1 MKKFWLNSLLKA
13 YAVIMIVI
21 IGCLSFILSYVAWQG
36 KKQEIERISQQAAT
50 RLVEEVE
57 YYNRRTIQLA
67 QSLVENQAKLEGV
80 YKYFTLSPAEY
91 ASWRLS
97 EDVPDYVQVSLH
109 RNINNIYVENDFV
122 KGIDIAL
129 KDYKTVFIST
139 RETKGGKQIAAEKFK
154 PAADAFPIAIYDKAA
169 GQVIG
174 TVYITVDTAI
184 FKNIVD
190 NTRREI
196 PLVARITSSY
206 NKEIAHFGENHLSK
220 DTRWIKKETA
230 YNYLIQVAVPSF
242 YMFNSILSSISL
254 IVLSGLALVVI
265 LYWSLQR
272 IFLNYQRQVVDIVDT
287 IQDITQGEN
296 NKRIDTA
303 TKEQELLLIATNTN
317 TMLNSLDKNIR
328 DIYRLQLTQK
338 DANMRALQAQIN
350 PHFMYNTLEFIRM
363 YAVMQSQEELADII
377 YEFSSLLRNNTSSET
392 KTRLEDE
399 LEFCRKYS
407 YLCMVRHPKSVAY
420 GFKIDEGLKD
430 MLCPKF
436 SIQPLV
442 ENYFAHGIDYRRK
455 DNVIS
460 VKAVKIA
467 GAVRLLIQD
476 NGCGM
481 PPEKLAQ
488 IQQMLANRQLLDIDN
503 GEIRKSIGIVNVHER
518 FLLFFGERYNIQ
530 IESRKNQGVTYT
542 IEIKDE

>member
-174 TVYITVDTAI
+174 TVYITVDTGI

-242 YMFNSILSSISL
+242 YMFNSIFSSISL

-430 MLCPKF
+430 MLLPKF

-460 VKAVKIA
+460 VKAIKIA

-503 GEIRKSIGIVNVHER
+503 REIRKSIGIVNVHER

>member
-174 TVYITVDTAI
+174 TVYITVDTTI

-230 YNYLIQVAVPSF
+230 YNYLVQVAVPSF

-377 YEFSSLLRNNTSSET
+377 YEFSSLLRNNTSSKT

-430 MLCPKF
+430 MLLPKF

>member
-174 TVYITVDTAI
+174 TVYITVDTTI

-196 PLVARITSSY
+196 PLVARIISSY

-430 MLCPKF
+430 MLLPKF

-460 VKAVKIA
+460 VKTVKIA

>member
-174 TVYITVDTAI
+174 TVYITVDTGI

-242 YMFNSILSSISL
+242 YMFNSIFSSISL

-392 KTRLEDE
+392 KIRLEDE

-430 MLCPKF
+430 MLLPKF

>member
-174 TVYITVDTAI
+174 TVYITVDTTI

-230 YNYLIQVAVPSF
+230 YNYLVQVAVPSF

>member
-36 KKQEIERISQQAAT
+36 KKQEIKRISQQAAT

-154 PAADAFPIAIYDKAA
+154 PAADAFPISIYDKVA

-174 TVYITVDTAI
+174 TVYITVDTTI

-430 MLCPKF
+430 MLLPKF

>member
-174 TVYITVDTAI
+174 TVYITVDTTI

-230 YNYLIQVAVPSF
+230 YNYLVQVAVPSF

-363 YAVMQSQEELADII
+363 YAVMQRQEELADII

-430 MLCPKF
+430 MLLPKF

-530 IESRKNQGVTYT
+530 IESQKNQGVTYT

>member
-174 TVYITVDTAI
+174 TVYITVDTTI

-230 YNYLIQVAVPSF
+230 YNYLVQVAVPSF

-363 YAVMQSQEELADII
+363 YAVMQRQEELADII

-430 MLCPKF
+430 MLLPKF

>member
-174 TVYITVDTAI
+174 TVYITVDTTI

-196 PLVARITSSY
+196 PLVARIISSY

-420 GFKIDEGLKD
+420 GFKIDEGLKG
-430 MLCPKF
+430 MLLPKF

-481 PPEKLAQ
+481 PSEKLAQ

-503 GEIRKSIGIVNVHER
+503 REIRKSIGIVNVHER

>member
-174 TVYITVDTAI
+174 TVYITVDTGI

-430 MLCPKF
+430 MLLPKF

>member
-36 KKQEIERISQQAAT
+36 KKQEIKRISQQAAT

-174 TVYITVDTAI
+174 TVYITVDTTI

-230 YNYLIQVAVPSF
+230 YNYLVQVAVPSF

-430 MLCPKF
+430 MLLPKF

-481 PPEKLAQ
+481 PSEKLAQ

>member
-174 TVYITVDTAI
+174 TVYITVDTTI

-196 PLVARITSSY
+196 PLVARIISSY

-377 YEFSSLLRNNTSSET
+377 YEFSSLLRNNTSSKT

-430 MLCPKF
+430 MLLPKF

-460 VKAVKIA
+460 VKAIKTA

>member
-80 YKYFTLSPAEY
+80 YKYFTLSPEEY

-174 TVYITVDTAI
+174 TVYITVDTTI

-196 PLVARITSSY
+196 PLVARIISSY

-430 MLCPKF
+430 MLLPKF

>member
-174 TVYITVDTAI
+174 TVYITVDTTI

-230 YNYLIQVAVPSF
+230 YNYLVQVAVPSF

-303 TKEQELLLIATNTN
+303 TKEQELLLIAMNTN

-377 YEFSSLLRNNTSSET
+377 YEFSSLLRNNTSSKT

-430 MLCPKF
+430 MLLPKF

>member
-174 TVYITVDTAI
+174 TVYITVDTTI

-317 TMLNSLDKNIR
+317 TMLNSLDQNIR

-430 MLCPKF
+430 MLLPKF

-488 IQQMLANRQLLDIDN
+488 IQQMLANRQLLDIDH

>member
-174 TVYITVDTAI
+174 TVYITVDTTI

>member
-154 PAADAFPIAIYDKAA
+154 PAADAFPISIYDKAA

-174 TVYITVDTAI
+174 TVYITVDTTI

-430 MLCPKF
+430 MLLPKF

-455 DNVIS
+455 DNIIS

>member
-174 TVYITVDTAI
+174 TVYITVDTTI

-430 MLCPKF
+430 MLLPKF

>member
-174 TVYITVDTAI
+174 TVYITVDTTI

-287 IQDITQGEN
+287 IQDIAQGEN

-430 MLCPKF
+430 MLLPKF

>member
-174 TVYITVDTAI
+174 TVYITVDTTI

-190 NTRREI
+190 NIRREI

>member
-174 TVYITVDTAI
+174 TVYITVDTTI

-230 YNYLIQVAVPSF
+230 YNYLVQVAVPSF

-430 MLCPKF
+430 MLLPKF

-488 IQQMLANRQLLDIDN
+488 IQQMLANRQLLERDN

>member
-174 TVYITVDTAI
+174 TVYITVDTTI

-196 PLVARITSSY
+196 PLVAKITSSY

-230 YNYLIQVAVPSF
+230 YNYLVQVAVPSF

-430 MLCPKF
+430 MLLPKF

-488 IQQMLANRQLLDIDN
+488 IQQMLANRQLLGIDN

>member
-139 RETKGGKQIAAEKFK
+139 RETKGRKQIAAEKFK

-174 TVYITVDTAI
+174 TVYITVDTTI

-196 PLVARITSSY
+196 PLVARIISSY

-272 IFLNYQRQVVDIVDT
+272 IFLNYQKQVVDIVDT

-430 MLCPKF
+430 MLLPKF

>member
-174 TVYITVDTAI
+174 TVYITVDTTI

-196 PLVARITSSY
+196 PLVVRIISSY

-430 MLCPKF
+430 MLLPKF

>member
-174 TVYITVDTAI
+174 TVYITVDTTI

-196 PLVARITSSY
+196 PLVARIISSY

-430 MLCPKF
+430 MLLPKF

-503 GEIRKSIGIVNVHER
+503 GEIRKSIGIVKVHER

>member
-174 TVYITVDTAI
+174 TVYITVDTTI

-230 YNYLIQVAVPSF
+230 YNYLVQVAVPSF

-430 MLCPKF
+430 MLLPKF

-481 PPEKLAQ
+481 PSEKLAQ

>member
-174 TVYITVDTAI
+174 TVYITVDTTI

-196 PLVARITSSY
+196 PLVARIISSY

-430 MLCPKF
+430 MLLPKF

-503 GEIRKSIGIVNVHER
+503 GAIRKSIGIVNVHER

>member
-174 TVYITVDTAI
+174 TVYITVDTTI

-488 IQQMLANRQLLDIDN
+488 IQQMLANRQLLDIDH

>member
-174 TVYITVDTAI
+174 TVYITVDTGI

-242 YMFNSILSSISL
+242 YMFNSIFSSISL

-430 MLCPKF
+430 MLLPKF

>member
-139 RETKGGKQIAAEKFK
+139 RETKGGKQIAAAKFK

-174 TVYITVDTAI
+174 TVYITVDTTI

-220 DTRWIKKETA
+220 DIRWIKKETA

-399 LEFCRKYS
+399 LKFCRKYS

-430 MLCPKF
+430 MLLPKF

-488 IQQMLANRQLLDIDN
+488 IQQMLANRQLLGIDN

>member
-174 TVYITVDTAI
+174 TVYITVDTTI

-220 DTRWIKKETA
+220 DTRWIKKDTA

-430 MLCPKF
+430 MLLPKF

-488 IQQMLANRQLLDIDN
+488 IQQMLANRQLLGIDN

>member
-174 TVYITVDTAI
+174 TVYITVDTTI

-196 PLVARITSSY
+196 PLVARIISSY

-265 LYWSLQR
+265 L
-272 IFLNYQRQVVDIVDT
+272 
-287 IQDITQGEN
+287 
-296 NKRIDTA
+296 
-303 TKEQELLLIATNTN
+303 
-317 TMLNSLDKNIR
+317 
-328 DIYRLQLTQK
+328 
-338 DANMRALQAQIN
+338 
-350 PHFMYNTLEFIRM
+350 
-363 YAVMQSQEELADII
+363 
-377 YEFSSLLRNNTSSET
+377 
-392 KTRLEDE
+392 
-399 LEFCRKYS
+399 
-407 YLCMVRHPKSVAY
+407 
-420 GFKIDEGLKD
+420 
-430 MLCPKF
+430 
-436 SIQPLV
+436 
-442 ENYFAHGIDYRRK
+442 
-455 DNVIS
+455 
-460 VKAVKIA
+460 
-467 GAVRLLIQD
+467 
-476 NGCGM
+476 
-481 PPEKLAQ
+481 
-488 IQQMLANRQLLDIDN
+488 
-503 GEIRKSIGIVNVHER
+503 
-518 FLLFFGERYNIQ
+518 
-530 IESRKNQGVTYT
+530 
-542 IEIKDE
+542 

>member
-174 TVYITVDTAI
+174 TVYITVDTTI

-230 YNYLIQVAVPSF
+230 YNYLVQVAVPSF

-430 MLCPKF
+430 MLLPKF

-488 IQQMLANRQLLDIDN
+488 IQQMLANRQLLDIDH

>member
-109 RNINNIYVENDFV
+109 RNINNIYVKNDFV

-174 TVYITVDTAI
+174 TVYITVDTTI

-230 YNYLIQVAVPSF
+230 YNYLVQVAVPSF

-363 YAVMQSQEELADII
+363 YAVMQRQEELADII

-430 MLCPKF
+430 MLLPKF

-530 IESRKNQGVTYT
+530 IESQKNQGVTYT

>member
-174 TVYITVDTAI
+174 TVYITVDTTI

-196 PLVARITSSY
+196 PLVARIISSY

-430 MLCPKF
+430 MLLPKF

-503 GEIRKSIGIVNVHER
+503 REIRKSIGIVNVHER

>member
-109 RNINNIYVENDFV
+109 RNINNIYVKNDFV

-174 TVYITVDTAI
+174 TVYITVDTTI

-430 MLCPKF
+430 MLLPKF